1 MNILRLLCSARG
13 ADSESHRLS
22 DQLLEHLSRRHA
34 GTPIT
39 VTDFH
44 TNTLLHV
51 DGGYARAL
59 AAPADPDGTAAGAL
73 AVSDRLIAAL
83 RAADVLVIATPMHN
97 FTVPSALKSWIDH
110 VLRVRHT
117 FRIEP
122 QGKIG
127 TLADRPVYVAV
138 SSGGLFSG
146 PLARQPDF
154 LTPYLRHALATMGL
168 MQVQVF
174 SVEGTA
180 RGPELLEAAR
190 THGQDQLRAHFN
202 A

>member
-13 ADSESHRLS
+13 ADSESQLLS
-22 DQLLEHLSRRHA
+22 DQILEHLTRRHA
-34 GTPIT
+34 GTSLSI
-39 VTDFH
+39 TDFD
-44 TNTLLHV
+44 TNSLLHV
-51 DGGYARAL
+51 DGGYALAL
-59 AAPADPDGTAAGAL
+59 ASPEDPEAPTGAL

-97 FTVPSALKSWIDH
+97 FTVPSALKAWIDH

-117 FRIEP
+117 FTIEP
-122 QGKIG
+122 HGKVG
-127 TLADRPVYVAV
+127 ALRDRPVYIAI

-168 MQVQVF
+168 HDVHLF

-180 RGPELLEAAR
+180 RGPEPLAAAR
-190 THGQDQLRAHFN
+190 MHGHDQVRAHF
-202 A
+202 ACA